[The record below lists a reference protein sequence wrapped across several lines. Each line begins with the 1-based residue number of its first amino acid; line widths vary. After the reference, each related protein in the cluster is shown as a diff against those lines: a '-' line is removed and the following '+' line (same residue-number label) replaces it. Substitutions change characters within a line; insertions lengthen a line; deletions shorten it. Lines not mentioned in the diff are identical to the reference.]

1 VSGHADDVLAAEY
14 EDSKA
19 EVLRTVAAKLGGS
32 PPSGVDLEAA
42 YNEAWHALYL
52 RLEEGE
58 EVANRKGFLVTVAYR
73 RALSEHRAVRLEH
86 AANGDLAE
94 IAVEPDIE
102 AHLDAEIQLS
112 HLRQGLR
119 AELDER
125 ELQAATLCLLHG
137 YSRPEA
143 AERLGIPPRRMEK
156 LMDRATRRIN
166 AVIGVVRPGEL
177 CDSFDSMVRAFAVGM
192 LEEDGERYRLAR
204 DHLADCSACR
214 RKVLVLRGLSSIT
227 PPLPAVFGV
236 LAGTAGAAGVG
247 AKAGIGAKAGA
258 SKGVIGKL
266 GAKGSGLSHRA
277 ALVGGSVTAAVAVAA
292 VVAVAATG
300 GGGGGGDDSP
310 PSTSPGPAPA
320 TAEVTP
326 PAGDAKPDAA
336 KPAPKAPAKK
346 KRQKPKKHPKKA
358 KAAKAAPPAE
368 PPPVEAE
375 APLETEVPVE
385 PAPEPAPEPE
395 PTPEPAP
402 EPPPP
407 AQSEPQGPNRDAAEE
422 FELR

>member
-1 VSGHADDVLAAEY
+1 VSGRADEVLAAEY
-14 EDSKA
+14 DDSKA
-19 EVLRTVAAKLGGS
+19 EVLRTVSAKLGGT

-58 EVANRKGFLVTVAYR
+58 EVTNRKGFLVTVAYR

-102 AHLDAEIQLS
+102 AHLDAEIQLR

-143 AERLGIPPRRMEK
+143 ARRLGIAPRRMEK

-177 CDSFDSMVRAFAVGM
+177 CESFDSMVRAFAVGM
-192 LEEDGERYRLAR
+192 LDEDGERYRLAR
-204 DHLADCSACR
+204 DHLADCPACR
-214 RKVLVLRGLSSIT
+214 RKVLVLRGLGSIT
-227 PPLPAVFGV
+227 PPLPALFGI

-247 AKAGIGAKAGA
+247 AKAGLGAKAGA
-258 SKGVIGKL
+258 TKGIVGKL
-266 GAKGSGLSHRA
+266 GAKGAGLSHRA
-277 ALVGGSVTAAVAVAA
+277 ALVGGSVTAAAAVAA

-300 GGGGGGDDSP
+300 GGGGDKPP
-310 PSTSPGPAPA
+310 PSNHQTPTPA
-320 TAEVTP
+320 TAQVAEP
-326 PAGDAKPDAA
+326 SAEDPAPTAS
-336 KPAPKAPAKK
+336 KPAPKAPAHEKK
-346 KRQKPKKHPKKA
+346 AKHKKHAKKA
-358 KAAKAAPPAE
+358 KAAKTPPSTAE
-368 PPPVEAE
+368 APPVEPE
-375 APLETEVPVE
+375 PPVETEIPVE
-385 PAPEPAPEPE
+385 PAPE

-402 EPPPP
+402 EPTPEPPPP
-407 AQSEPQGPNRDAAEE
+407 APKSEPQPPLKDAGVE

>member
-1 VSGHADDVLAAEY
+1 MSGQADEVLAAEY
-14 EDSKA
+14 EQSKV
-19 EVLRTVAAKLGGS
+19 EVMRTVTAKLGGN

-52 RLEEGE
+52 RLEGGE
-58 EVANRKGFLVTVAYR
+58 EIANRTGFLVTVAYR

-102 AHLDAEIQLS
+102 AHLDAEIQLR

-125 ELQAATLCLLHG
+125 ELRAATLCLLHG

-143 AERLGIPPRRMEK
+143 ARALGVTPRRMEK

-177 CDSFDSMVRAFAVGM
+177 CESFDSMVRAFAVGM
-192 LEEDGERYRLAR
+192 LDEDGERYALAR

-214 RKVLVLRGLSSIT
+214 RKVLLLRGLGAVT
-227 PPLPAVFGV
+227 PPLPALFDL
-236 LAGTAGAAGVG
+236 LAGAGAAGAG
-247 AKAGIGAKAGA
+247 AKAGLVAKGGAAKGIGA
-258 SKGVIGKL
+258 KL
-266 GAKGSGLSHRA
+266 GAKGAGLSGKA
-277 ALVGGSVTAAVAVAA
+277 GVVGGSVAVATAIAAAVAVA
-292 VVAVAATG
+292 VTSG
-300 GGGGGGDDSP
+300 GGGGKP
-310 PSTSPGPAPA
+310 PAAQVPPPTPQVAGTSVEAEPRESKPAPA
-320 TAEVTP
+320 RSQP
-326 PAGDAKPDAA
+326 DDAKP
-336 KPAPKAPAKK
+336 K
-346 KRQKPKKHPKKA
+346 QHPHKS
-358 KAAKAAPPAE
+358 PPPE
-368 PPPVEAE
+368 PPP
-375 APLETEVPVE
+375 LEE
-385 PAPEPAPEPE
+385 PAPEEVAPAPEPEPVPEPAPE

-402 EPPPP
+402 EITPEPPP
-407 AQSEPQGPNRDAAEE
+407 ASAHSEPQKPITDAGVE